1 MWVVNIQTVIVDD
14 SEYQP
19 ERGLDI
25 KIPGEYRVED
35 LQWVVALEGCQATGA
50 RLVGRSVWPVPGL
63 INNKKPPY
71 FRGSTGAFVA
81 WLRPVNYRCLTYS
94 NPLGAFMSLK
104 SVGSQIGSMRGPDG
118 QRPSCMYSE
127 EAMEFSQI
135 QL

>member
-1 MWVVNIQTVIVDD
+1 MWVVNIRTVIVDD
-14 SEYQP
+14 NEYQS

-35 LQWVVALEGCQATGA
+35 LQWAVALEGCQATGA
-50 RLVGRSVWPVPGL
+50 CLVGWFVWPALGF
-63 INNKKPPY
+63 ISNQKPPY

-104 SVGSQIGSMRGPDG
+104 SVGSQTGSMRGPAG
-118 QRPSCMYSE
+118 QRPSCTYKD